1 MSADD
6 AAHGEGVPAR
16 RGRRARQPAAADAT
30 TVGTGRK
37 KLGGADLA
45 QRLNELVAELIR
57 ENRKLKREVVKLTE
71 RGSKVAATVVK
82 RGLRTIQRRV
92 KKAVTAPAKRR
103 RRKTVTAAATRKRAV
118 RKTVTAT
125 ATRKRVVT
133 KKRRKRPGG

>member
-6 AAHGEGVPAR
+6 AAHGEDVPAR
-16 RGRRARQPAAADAT
+16 RGRRARQPAAS
-30 TVGTGRK
+30 TVSAGGTGRK

-57 ENRKLKREVVKLTE
+57 ENRKLKREVVKLAE
-71 RGSKVAATVVK
+71 RGSKVAKTAVK
-82 RGLRTIQRRV
+82 RGLRTVQRRV

-118 RKTVTAT
+118 RKTVTAA
-125 ATRKRVVT
+125 ATRKRSVP
-133 KKRRKRPGG
+133 KKRRKAT